1 VGRFVGFD
9 DAPDGALGVQ
19 FGHCDDVFWC
29 WCASEIKSKTGVATV
44 TGARKEGIRWSRGSR
59 WSKRAPCL

>member
-9 DAPDGALGVQ
+9 DAPDGALGVE

-29 WCASEIKSKTGVATV
+29 WCASEIKSKTRVATV
-44 TGARKEGIRWSRGSR
+44 TGAEKLLQGRLRWSR
-59 WSKRAPCL
+59 WPKRVPCL